1 MGAGVRIALV
11 MSDPIPPPAAP
22 GSMPVAVFDIDGVLA
37 DVRHR
42 LRHVRSKPK
51 DWQAFFADAVRDE
64 PHPQGLA
71 LLREMAR
78 DHDVLLLTGR
88 PEHTRPQTQAWLES
102 YGLGAYP
109 VHMRPVGD
117 RRPAAVVKRQFLRD
131 LARTCTIALVVDDDP
146 VVVGILREAGF
157 EVHHAEWEQ
166 RAEQEQAALLE
177 VQEVEGRS

>member
-1 MGAGVRIALV
+1 
-11 MSDPIPPPAAP
+11 MSEPIRPAAAP
-22 GSMPVAVFDIDGVLA
+22 EPAPVAVFDIDGVLA

-42 LRHVRSKPK
+42 LCHVRAKPK
-51 DWQAFFADAVRDE
+51 DWQAFFAAAVRDQ

-102 YGLGAYP
+102 HGVGSYP
-109 VHMRPVGD
+109 LHMRPAGD
-117 RRPAAVVKRQFLRD
+117 RRPAAVVKRQFLRG
-131 LARTCTIALVVDDDP
+131 LVRTRAVALVVDDDP
-146 VVVGILREAGF
+146 VVVETLRAAGF
-157 EVHHAEWEQ
+157 DVHHADWER

-177 VQEVEGRS
+177 AQEVDGRS